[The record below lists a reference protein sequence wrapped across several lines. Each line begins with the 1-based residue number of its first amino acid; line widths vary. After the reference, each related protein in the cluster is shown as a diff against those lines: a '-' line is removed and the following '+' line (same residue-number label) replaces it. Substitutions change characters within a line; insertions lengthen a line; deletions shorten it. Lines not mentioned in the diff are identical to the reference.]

1 MSKKVLLFYI
11 TQFSGHYQAA
21 KAIETALLGLDSSIE
36 TDMIN
41 AFDFTNPILGRI
53 ISRAYLEVIKKKPE
67 LWGNIYDNP
76 SVLEKM
82 KKAREALHKYNKPK
96 IKKLLDTFAPDAVY
110 CTQAFPCG
118 MVADYKRAY
127 GKNIPLIAVLTD
139 HAPHSYWIFDE
150 VDVYVVPSEST
161 AEVLEKKGVPREKIR
176 IYGIPIDSRF
186 EQEREKDSIRAGLG
200 ISPENPTVL
209 IMGGS
214 QGLGAMEGVVNSFLS
229 DEEHFYQLLVV
240 TGINKK
246 LFNRLTDII
255 PSVNRLIKL
264 FPYIENIEELME
276 ISDIIITKAGGIT
289 TAEALAKRLPILI
302 VHPIPGQEVLNTE
315 YLVKEG
321 VALEVGD
328 FNKIHDTINELFSSP
343 DTLRKMKENA
353 ERVARPDSALK
364 IAELVVKG
372 I

>member
-21 KAIETALLGLDSSIE
+21 KAIERALLGLDGSIE
-36 TDMIN
+36 ADMIN

-53 ISRAYLEVIKKKPE
+53 ITRAYLEVIKKKPE

-127 GKNIPLIAVLTD
+127 GKDIPLIAVLTD

-150 VDVYVVPSEST
+150 VDVYVVPSERT
-161 AEVLEKKGVPREKIR
+161 ADIMEQKGISREKIR
-176 IYGIPIDSRF
+176 IYGIPVDLRF
-186 EQEREKDSIRAGLG
+186 KEEQKKDPIRVDLG
-200 ISPENPTVL
+200 ISPEKSTVL

-214 QGLGAMEGVVNSFLS
+214 QGLGAMEGVVKSFLG
-229 DEEHFYQLLVV
+229 DEEHPYQLLVV

-246 LFNRLTDII
+246 LYKRLLDII
-255 PSVNRLIKL
+255 PSENRLIKL
-264 FPYIENIEELME
+264 LPYTENIEELME
-276 ISDIIITKAGGIT
+276 VSDIIITKPGGIT

-302 VHPIPGQEVLNTE
+302 INPIPGQEFLNTE

-321 VALEVGD
+321 VAIEAED
-328 FNKIHDTINELFSSP
+328 FNEIHDTINELFSSP